1 METSIFATKSEIRE
15 HKNPSFGNVHIIGL
29 DMGYSGVKCFHE
41 NGNFEESKAP
51 IVDEYNA
58 QPDDQDELA
67 AIFGQMDSLTH

>member
-41 NGNFEESKAP
+41 NGNFVFPNYCQKIEER
-51 IVDEYNA
+51 
-58 QPDDQDELA
+58 
-67 AIFGQMDSLTH
+67 SLETCHEMT